1 MKQWI
6 GPAALALLAG
16 AAGWHA
22 MLSLSTYGL
31 MEGAIRRVS
40 AEGGLNLMRYGA
52 LATPENQ
59 PIVRPSPDLAYSTCP
74 YDLSNGP
81 VEVTVT
87 PVPGRYS
94 SLSIFDAR
102 TDVVFVRN
110 DQQAQEKPYRVVI
123 AREGQAVP
131 TGAEVVR
138 VGYDRGIALIRLLL
152 NTPAEIKTLDPVR
165 RQSSCRALPTGAG

>member
-6 GPAALALLAG
+6 GPAAFALLAG
-16 AAGWHA
+16 AAGWHGGLA
-22 MLSLSTYGL
+22 LSTHGL
-31 MEGAIRRVS
+31 MEGAVRRVS
-40 AEGGLNLMRYGA
+40 AEGGLNVMRYGS

-59 PIVRPSPDLAYSTCP
+59 PIVRPSPDLAYSTCA
-74 YDLSNGP
+74 YDVSDGP
-81 VEVTVT
+81 VEVSVT

-110 DQQAQEKPYRVVI
+110 DQQAKEKPYKVVI

-131 TGAEVVR
+131 KGVEVVR
-138 VGYDRGIALIRLLL
+138 VNYDRGIALIRLLL
-152 NTPAEIKTLDPVR
+152 NTPSEIKTLDGVR
-165 RQSSCRALPTGAG
+165 RQSSCRRIS

>member
-1 MKQWI
+1 MRQWI

-16 AAGWHA
+16 AAGWHGGLA
-22 MLSLSTYGL
+22 LSTYGL

-40 AEGGLNLMRYGA
+40 AESGVNTMRHGA

-74 YDLSNGP
+74 YDLAEGP
-81 VEVTVT
+81 VEVSVV

-94 SLSIFDAR
+94 SLSVFDAR

-110 DQQAQEKPYRVVI
+110 DQQAKEKPYKFVI
-123 AREGQAVP
+123 ARDGQAVP
-131 TGAEVVR
+131 NGVEVVR

-152 NTPAEIKTLDPVR
+152 NTPSEITALEGVR
-165 RQSSCRALPTGAG
+165 RQSSCRQILSRG

>member
-1 MKQWI
+1 MRQWI

-22 MLSLSTYGL
+22 ALALSTYGL

-40 AEGGLNLMRYGA
+40 VGGGTNVMRHGA

-59 PIVRPSPDLAYSTCP
+59 PIVRPSPDLAYSSCP
-74 YDLSNGP
+74 YDLSDGP
-81 VEVTVT
+81 VEVSVT

-110 DQQAQEKPYRVVI
+110 DRQAKEAPYKVVI
-123 AREGQAVP
+123 ARDGQRVP

-138 VGYDRGIALIRLLL
+138 VQYDRGIALVRLLL
-152 NTPAEIKTLDPVR
+152 NDPAEIKALDGVR
-165 RQSSCRALPTGAG
+165 RQSTCRRI

>member
-1 MKQWI
+1 MRQWI

-16 AAGWHA
+16 AAGWHGGLA
-22 MLSLSTYGL
+22 LSTFGL

-40 AEGGLNLMRYGA
+40 AEGGVNVMRHGG
-52 LATPENQ
+52 LPTPENQ
-59 PIVRPSPDLAYSTCP
+59 PIVRPSPDLAYSACP
-74 YDLSNGP
+74 YDLSEGP
-81 VEVTVT
+81 VEVSVM

-110 DQQAQEKPYRVVI
+110 DQQAKERPYKVVL

-131 TGAEVVR
+131 RGAEVVR
-138 VGYDRGIALIRLLL
+138 VGYDRGIALVRVLL
-152 NTPAEIKTLDPVR
+152 NSPAEIKALDPAR
-165 RQSSCRALPTGAG
+165 RQSGCRRL